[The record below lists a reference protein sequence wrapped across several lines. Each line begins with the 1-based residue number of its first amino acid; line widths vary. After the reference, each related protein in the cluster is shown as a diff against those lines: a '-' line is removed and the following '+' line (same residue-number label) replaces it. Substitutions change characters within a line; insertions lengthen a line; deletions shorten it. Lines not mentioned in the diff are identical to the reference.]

1 MAGRSFALRA
11 AMAATAPQ
19 LATNMIW
26 RQHILEDVK
35 ARLEAGEGYGNVARS
50 IGVSRHTLRAAL
62 EHYNMLPAKMG
73 VWHPIETAPD
83 DRTLLVANSSTMEVL
98 WAKEGVEYAQWG
110 WTHWMLLPSLPKEDG
125 ND

>member
-26 RQHILEDVK
+26 RQHILEDAK

-62 EHYNMLPAKMG
+62 EHYDMLPIAFGK
-73 VWHPIETAPD
+73 WHPIETAPD
-83 DRTLLVANSSTMEVL
+83 DRTILVANSSTMEVL
-98 WAKEGVEYAQWG
+98 WAKQGSEYAQWG
-110 WTHWMLLPSLPKEDG
+110 WTHWMLLPSLPRGETQ
-125 ND
+125 